1 MSLGQRMNLAR
12 RGLLAGPIGALLGG
26 CSAAAMLNATVPRDG
41 FTLERDI
48 AYGPLPRQKL
58 DLYRPD
64 RPRADGRSVIFF
76 YGGAWD
82 SGAKGD
88 YLFVGQALAARG
100 VTTIIADYRLYPE
113 VTFPAFIEDSAQAT
127 RWTAD
132 RAGTH
137 RLFLMGHSA
146 GAHIALMLAANTPW
160 LAAAGVDRM
169 KLAGVIGLSG
179 PYDFLPLTSRRLQ
192 QIFGGANR
200 KETQPITFATAPLP
214 PVLLIHGTADLIV
227 KPANS
232 ERLAAAWRRAGGR
245 ADLKLYSEVDHV
257 DVVAAFSDFLH
268 KRAPTR
274 DDVLAWIART

>member
-1 MSLGQRMNLAR
+1 MSLAR
-12 RGLLAGPIGALLGG
+12 RGLLPSLFAGLLGG
-26 CSAAAMLNATVPRDG
+26 CSAAAMLNATVSREG
-41 FTLERDI
+41 FSLERDI
-48 AYGPLPRQKL
+48 AYGPLPRHKL

-64 RPRADGRSVIFF
+64 RPRADARGVIFF

-82 SGAKGD
+82 SGSKSD

-113 VTFPAFIEDSAQAT
+113 VTFPAFLEDGARAT
-127 RWTAD
+127 AWAAERV
-132 RAGTH
+132 GTD

-146 GAHIALMLAANTPW
+146 GAHIALMLAADTPW
-160 LAAAGVDRM
+160 LAAAGIDRL
-169 KLAGVIGLSG
+169 KLPGAIGLSG

-214 PVLLIHGTADLIV
+214 PVLLIHGTADLTV
-227 KPANS
+227 KAANS

-245 ADLKLYSEVDHV
+245 ADLTLYPEIDHV

-274 DDVLAWIART
+274 TDVLTWIDKA

>member
-1 MSLGQRMNLAR
+1 MSLAR
-12 RGLLAGPIGALLGG
+12 RGLLTGLIGALLGG
-26 CSAAAMLNATVPRDG
+26 CSAAAMLNATVPREG

-82 SGAKGD
+82 SGTKND

-113 VTFPAFIEDSAQAT
+113 VTFPAFVEDGARAT
-127 RWTAD
+127 AWAAD
-132 RAGTH
+132 RVGTD
-137 RLFLMGHSA
+137 RLFLMGHSS
-146 GAHIALMLAANTPW
+146 GAHIALMLAANTPY
-160 LAAAGVDRM
+160 LSTAGVDRTA
-169 KLAGVIGLSG
+169 LPGAIGLSG
-179 PYDFLPLTSRRLQ
+179 PYDILPLTSRRLQ
-192 QIFGGANR
+192 QIFGGADR

-214 PVLLIHGTADLIV
+214 PVLLIHGTADFTV
-227 KPANS
+227 RPANS
-232 ERLAAAWRRAGGR
+232 ERLAAAWRRAGGQ
-245 ADLKLYSEVDHV
+245 ADLKLYPEVDHV
-257 DVVAAFSDFLH
+257 DLIAAFSDFLH

-274 DDVLAWIART
+274 DDVLTWIDKA

>member
-1 MSLGQRMNLAR
+1 MSLAR
-12 RGLLAGPIGALLGG
+12 RGLLPSLFTGLLGG
-26 CSAAAMLNATVPRDG
+26 CSAATMLNATVSREG
-41 FTLERDI
+41 FSLEPDI
-48 AYGPLPRQKL
+48 AYGPLPRHKL

-64 RPRADGRSVIFF
+64 RPRADRRSVIFF

-82 SGAKGD
+82 SGTKSD

-113 VTFPAFIEDSAQAT
+113 VTFPAFLEDGARAT
-127 RWTAD
+127 AWAAD
-132 RAGTH
+132 RVGTD

-146 GAHIALMLAANTPW
+146 GAYIAAMLATNTPW
-160 LAAAGVDRM
+160 LAAAGIDR
-169 KLAGVIGLSG
+169 LRLPGAIGLSG

-214 PVLLIHGTADLIV
+214 PLLLIHGTADLTV

-232 ERLAAAWRRAGGR
+232 ERLAAAWRRASGR
-245 ADLKLYSEVDHV
+245 ADLTLYPEIDHV

-274 DDVLAWIART
+274 ADVLAWIDKV